1 MVSARMTKIFLVVF
15 LLSIVVIHV
24 SNGGMYPECWIKRGE
39 CLDNNVGPL
48 IEAVT
53 PQINHNIVKNATMDV
68 DTLDDCAQQCF
79 NDSDCRYLLFWKLT
93 EFLCSIVYKMVYH
106 RKTYFFIKQ
115 VFYILRERNSWSH
128 EDNEQLFI
136 SWLES

>member
-1 MVSARMTKIFLVVF
+1 MYTRIPKIFFVVF
-15 LLSIVVIHV
+15 LLSIVLSL

-68 DTLDDCAQQCF
+68 GSLDDCAQQCF
-79 NDSDCRYLLFWKLT
+79 NDTECRY
-93 EFLCSIVYKMVYH
+93 I
-106 RKTYFFIKQ
+106 
-115 VFYILRERNSWSH
+115 
-128 EDNEQLFI
+128 
-136 SWLES
+136 

>member
-15 LLSIVVIHV
+15 LLSIVVINV
-24 SNGGMYPECWIKRGE
+24 SNGDMYPECWIKRGE

-79 NDSDCRYLLFWKLT
+79 NDSDCRYLLF
-93 EFLCSIVYKMVYH
+93 
-106 RKTYFFIKQ
+106 
-115 VFYILRERNSWSH
+115 
-128 EDNEQLFI
+128 
-136 SWLES
+136 